1 MWRLSIMLVNNQWV
15 TEGIKEEIKKK
26 NTWRQMKL
34 ETQWLKIHSKQQ
46 KQFYKGKEK
55 VKVTWSDLTLCDPM
69 DYAVH
74 GTLQAGRL
82 EWVAFPFS
90 RRSSQHRDR
99 TQVSCIVGRFFR
111 ATKEAQE
118 YWNE

>member
-15 TEGIKEEIKKK
+15 TEGIKEEIFFK

-34 ETQWLKIHSKQQ
+34 ETQWLKTHSKQQ
-46 KQFYKGKEK
+46 KQFYKEKEK
-55 VKVTWSDLTLCDPM
+55 VKVTRSDLTLCDPM

-74 GTLQAGRL
+74 KTLQARRL

-99 TQVSCIVGRFFR
+99 T
-111 ATKEAQE
+111 
-118 YWNE
+118 